1 MKELFKKEGVKG
13 FEVWTLKIRGGLEII
28 PEEKTILRF
37 SKDWRKF
44 YLYVNGKI
52 RIIWITDTIL
62 KYTKIGS
69 FIFK

>member
-13 FEVWTLKIRGGLEII
+13 FEVGTLKIRGGLEII

-37 SKDWRKF
+37 SEDWRKF

-52 RIIWITDTIL
+52 RII
-62 KYTKIGS
+62 
-69 FIFK
+69 